1 MRRGEIK
8 IIRDAGSKAEAMIT
22 MQINMNLTWYSSL
35 RESRSEAVG
44 IDRRNAVILARV
56 PDEGRRGLV
65 VDLLVGREEVEERA
79 VAHAVLTEEVDER
92 AHMREL

>member
-8 IIRDAGSKAEAMIT
+8 IIRDAGAKAEAMIT

-44 IDRRNAVILARV
+44 KDRRNAVILTRV
-56 PDEGRRGLV
+56 PDECRRRLII
-65 VDLLVGREEVEERA
+65 DLLVGRNTVDERA
-79 VAHAVLTEEVDER
+79 VAHDP
-92 AHMREL
+92 HREG